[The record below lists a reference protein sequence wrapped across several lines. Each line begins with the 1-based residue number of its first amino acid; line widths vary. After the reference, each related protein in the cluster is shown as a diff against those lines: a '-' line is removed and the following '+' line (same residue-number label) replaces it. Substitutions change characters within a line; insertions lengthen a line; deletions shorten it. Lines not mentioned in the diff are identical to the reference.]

1 MMPMSGR
8 FQRYLR
14 TLLWRTTFAR
24 NVFFDIGGE
33 NVVFGEDLEF
43 VCLA

>member
-24 NVFFDIGGE
+24 NVFFGIGGE